1 MKKFSISVLV
11 IGIALF
17 VLFSNPLT
25 SSVIT
30 KGDIQTA
37 EIKVGA

>member
-11 IGIALF
+11 FGTALF
-17 VLFSNPLT
+17 VLFSSPLT
-25 SSVIT
+25 SSVIS
-30 KGDIQTA
+30 KGVIQTA

>member
-1 MKKFSISVLV
+1 MKRFSFSILILGV
-11 IGIALF
+11 
-17 VLFSNPLT
+17 VLFMFLNSPLV
-25 SSVIT
+25 SPII

>member
-1 MKKFSISVLV
+1 MKRFSFSILILGV
-11 IGIALF
+11 
-17 VLFSNPLT
+17 VLFMFLSNPLV
-25 SSVIT
+25 SPIIT

>member
-1 MKKFSISVLV
+1 MKKISISILVLGA
-11 IGIALF
+11 ILFAL
-17 VLFSNPLT
+17 SSSPLN
-25 SSVIT
+25 SSLNT